1 MSFYV
6 CSRINGI
13 HCNLIPLTITLM
25 EIQSGTLG
33 PEKLKDIREQGW
45 SDPPIITRLM
55 LDAKSVFESV
65 KAQVFKPPAENS
77 LAGHVLWL
85 REMLLKKLVGYV
97 TWTDT
102 RDMLAD
108 GLTKGSVSRDSLED
122 AMNGTVRILNT
133 VEQCH
138 KTKGQINM

>member
-1 MSFYV
+1 
-6 CSRINGI
+6 
-13 HCNLIPLTITLM
+13 
-25 EIQSGTLG
+25 
-33 PEKLKDIREQGW
+33 
-45 SDPPIITRLM
+45 M

-65 KAQVFKPPAENS
+65 KAQIFKPPAENS

-108 GLTKGSVSRDSLED
+108 GLTKGSVSRDCLEY
-122 AMNGTVRILNT
+122 AMYGTVHMRHAI
-133 VEQCH
+133 EQCS
-138 KTKGQINM
+138 KTRGKINM